1 MEYIYISNTID
12 EQKFNEFFKKNKK
25 IPGQQIQKY
34 HRLIIDGICK
44 NGKKITALSALP
56 ITPEIS
62 NKRIIKFKSTN
73 LQIKFRYIT
82 CINIPI
88 IKNIYVMLVSF
99 LYVFMKCLIYK
110 NVCVICD
117 PLNLSISLGASY
129 ATSILNKK
137 CCGIVTDLPDLI
149 VTNIN
154 RNNNKI
160 FKKILNNCTCYVF
173 LTEELNTKLNT
184 LNKPYIIIEGHCDIT
199 MGTKNNHLIQDN
211 RDKVC
216 LYAGFLDERY
226 GLKKLVDS
234 FIKAGVEDWELHL
247 YGDGPYSYDLKK
259 ITETNNK
266 IKYYGVVLNQEII
279 QLELEADLLVNP
291 RPTNEEFTKYSFP
304 SKNMEY
310 MVSGTPVLTTK
321 LPGMPKEYHEF
332 VYLFEDES
340 VHGMS
345 ETLKSVLNLPSN
357 ILKARG
363 EKAKNFVLHKK
374 NNVVQSKKII
384 DLIESQ
390 L

>member
-1 MEYIYISNTID
+1 MEYIYVSNTID

-173 LTEELNTKLNT
+173 L
-184 LNKPYIIIEGHCDIT
+184 I
-199 MGTKNNHLIQDN
+199 
-211 RDKVC
+211 
-216 LYAGFLDERY
+216 A
-226 GLKKLVDS
+226 
-234 FIKAGVEDWELHL
+234 
-247 YGDGPYSYDLKK
+247 
-259 ITETNNK
+259 
-266 IKYYGVVLNQEII
+266 
-279 QLELEADLLVNP
+279 
-291 RPTNEEFTKYSFP
+291 
-304 SKNMEY
+304 
-310 MVSGTPVLTTK
+310 
-321 LPGMPKEYHEF
+321 
-332 VYLFEDES
+332 
-340 VHGMS
+340 
-345 ETLKSVLNLPSN
+345 
-357 ILKARG
+357 
-363 EKAKNFVLHKK
+363 
-374 NNVVQSKKII
+374 
-384 DLIESQ
+384 
-390 L
+390 